1 MRRGK
6 YTVTLMLKA
15 GDTERVLLRREIAA
29 TGSESPDSAE
39 LRLQPPNVS
48 LLRKIALQTGGQFN
62 AAVEEMIR
70 PRGDTVTDYRSM
82 DNLLIPLAIF
92 MLLGEIFLR
101 RRILGE

>member
-1 MRRGK
+1 
-6 YTVTLMLKA
+6 
-15 GDTERVLLRREIAA
+15 
-29 TGSESPDSAE
+29 
-39 LRLQPPNVS
+39 

-70 PRGDTVTDYRSM
+70 PRGDTVTDYRSIH
-82 DNLLIPLAIF
+82 NLLIPLAIF